1 VKGKGLG
8 VRRKDS
14 EKPNDKREIAMEKP
28 HKKLD
33 AWKLSMDLVID
44 VYRET
49 EEFPIREKYGLSDQI
64 RRATVSIPSNIAEG
78 AARQTRKEF
87 ANYLHIAQGS
97 LSEMDTQL
105 ELAQRLGYID
115 EKTQRLL
122 DIRMDR
128 IDKTITGLIR
138 HLNKR

>member
-1 VKGKGLG
+1 
-8 VRRKDS
+8 
-14 EKPNDKREIAMEKP
+14 MEKP

-44 VYRET
+44 VCRET

>member
-1 VKGKGLG
+1 
-8 VRRKDS
+8 
-14 EKPNDKREIAMEKP
+14 
-28 HKKLD
+28 
-33 AWKLSMDLVID
+33 
-44 VYRET
+44 
-49 EEFPIREKYGLSDQI
+49 
-64 RRATVSIPSNIAEG
+64 
-78 AARQTRKEF
+78 
-87 ANYLHIAQGS
+87 
-97 LSEMDTQL
+97 MDTQL